1 MNRLLKIRLLLVGC
15 VILLLLV
22 VFFMNRLSYSGEE
35 FASYLQ
41 KLPICSGTPGFDT
54 GPHTIDKITDL
65 DPTFPEDSKAGFVI
79 YHLDDTFEE
88 IDYSSDA
95 QLEKYLKSLKNY
107 CLVTDFPPACLMGH
121 YPGEP
126 PGRKPCT
133 VPTP

>member
-22 VFFMNRLSYSGEE
+22 VFFMNRLSYSDEE

-41 KLPICSGTPGFDT
+41 KLPICSRTPGFDT
-54 GPHTIDKITDL
+54 GPHSIDKITDL
-65 DPTFPEDSKAGFVI
+65 DPTLPVDSKAGLVI
-79 YHLDDTFEE
+79 YHLDNTFEE
-88 IDYSSDA
+88 IDYASDTR
-95 QLEKYLKSLKNY
+95 LEKYLKSLNNF

-126 PGRKPCT
+126 PGRKRCT
-133 VPTP
+133 VATP